1 MHLRFWGS
9 RVARRQCRK
18 HKPFLNKPFYL
29 VFGDF
34 RCACQNQ
41 IESIGNV
48 QGHIGIQQLVG
59 NKTSA
64 FDSQE
69 NAAPILSHPPLR
81 QSRDRDMILSKG
93 AALWKGHSK
102 PKNRPICVGPGS
114 WAGLLGTP
122 QSFPSCAGRPI
133 KSTVGAASPARP
145 TTPSTRC
152 AWSTPSPGKE
162 EIMSN
167 EKVFQ
172 MKLQKVYPLLVAK
185 AEKKGRSRGEVDAAA
200 C

>member
-18 HKPFLNKPFYL
+18 HKSFLNKPFYL

-34 RCACQNQ
+34 RCTCQNQ
-41 IESIGNV
+41 IESIGKV

-81 QSRDRDMILSKG
+81 QSRDRDIFSQRGRRYGRDTASQRTGLSASGQG
-93 AALWKGHSK
+93 A
-102 PKNRPICVGPGS
+102 GPGFG
-114 WAGLLGTP
+114 GLPRAFPAVPGGLSRVPSGRHLQRGLQRHLHGLPGVRPAPVRRKPCPTKK
-122 QSFPSCAGRPI
+122 SFR
-133 KSTVGAASPARP
+133 
-145 TTPSTRC
+145 
-152 AWSTPSPGKE
+152 
-162 EIMSN
+162 
-167 EKVFQ
+167 
-172 MKLQKVYPLLVAK
+172 
-185 AEKKGRSRGEVDAAA
+185 
-200 C
+200 

>member
-9 RVARRQCRK
+9 RVAKRQCRK

-41 IESIGNV
+41 IESIGKV

-114 WAGLLGTP
+114 WAGLWGTP

-133 KSTVGAASPARP
+133 KYRRGGISSAAYNAIYTVCLEYAQPR
-145 TTPSTRC
+145 
-152 AWSTPSPGKE
+152 
-162 EIMSN
+162 
-167 EKVFQ
+167 
-172 MKLQKVYPLLVAK
+172 
-185 AEKKGRSRGEVDAAA
+185 
-200 C
+200 

>member
-18 HKPFLNKPFYL
+18 HKSFLNKPFYL

-41 IESIGNV
+41 IESIGKV

-81 QSRDRDMILSKG
+81 RSRDRDMILSKG

-114 WAGLLGTP
+114 WAGFGGLPRAFPAVPGGLSRVPSGRHLQRGLQRHLHGLPGVRPAPVRRKSCPTKK
-122 QSFPSCAGRPI
+122 SFR
-133 KSTVGAASPARP
+133 
-145 TTPSTRC
+145 
-152 AWSTPSPGKE
+152 
-162 EIMSN
+162 
-167 EKVFQ
+167 
-172 MKLQKVYPLLVAK
+172 
-185 AEKKGRSRGEVDAAA
+185 
-200 C
+200 